1 MAIKIFGFK
10 DKEKRL
16 NGKEVFFKYSNAEQ
30 FTGSYWIDGKKIYE
44 KTINIGA
51 LPNNN
56 VKTVSHGINQIDRFI
71 DVAGVASSPSA
82 ALPIPNANPWSLGE
96 SIICYPTTGDIIIG
110 SASDKSS
117 YTGYITLRYTKTT
130 D

>member
-51 LPNNN
+51 LP
-56 VKTVSHGINQIDRFI
+56 
-71 DVAGVASSPSA
+71 
-82 ALPIPNANPWSLGE
+82 IPNVNPWSLGE

>member
-56 VKTVSHGINQIDRFI
+56 VKTVSHGINQIDR
-71 DVAGVASSPSA
+71 
-82 ALPIPNANPWSLGE
+82 LLMSLVLQVHH
-96 SIICYPTTGDIIIG
+96 
-110 SASDKSS
+110 
-117 YTGYITLRYTKTT
+117 LRHCQFQMLTHGA
-130 D
+130 

>member
-44 KTINIGA
+44 KTINI
-51 LPNNN
+51 
-56 VKTVSHGINQIDRFI
+56 
-71 DVAGVASSPSA
+71 
-82 ALPIPNANPWSLGE
+82 
-96 SIICYPTTGDIIIG
+96 
-110 SASDKSS
+110 
-117 YTGYITLRYTKTT
+117 
-130 D
+130 